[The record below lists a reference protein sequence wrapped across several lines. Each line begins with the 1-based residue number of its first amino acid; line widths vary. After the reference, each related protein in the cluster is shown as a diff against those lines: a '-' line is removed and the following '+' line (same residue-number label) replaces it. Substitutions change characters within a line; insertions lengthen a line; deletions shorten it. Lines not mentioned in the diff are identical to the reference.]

1 MARVATV
8 ALALFAIPL
17 AAQQPIPADA
27 PFRPNL
33 VPWPVSIE
41 PRGGG
46 LRLGPDMTVTFAG
59 FREGRLDRAVERY
72 RLAVARRKP
81 ESESGSPVPLRIDV
95 SGGEVPG
102 RGGSPDESYH
112 LSVTAAGI
120 SLRSVSPVGAFT
132 SNARKWC

>member
-46 LRLGPDMTVTFAG
+46 LRLGPDVTVTFAG
-59 FREGRLDRAVERY
+59 FREGRLDRAVRRY
-72 RLAVARRKP
+72 RAAVAHRMPK
-81 ESESGSPVPLRIDV
+81 SEPGPPVPHAHQFGQDRSTPSHVTSCSAGLIQ
-95 SGGEVPG
+95 
-102 RGGSPDESYH
+102 
-112 LSVTAAGI
+112 LSHVM
-120 SLRSVSPVGAFT
+120 SCV
-132 SNARKWC
+132 